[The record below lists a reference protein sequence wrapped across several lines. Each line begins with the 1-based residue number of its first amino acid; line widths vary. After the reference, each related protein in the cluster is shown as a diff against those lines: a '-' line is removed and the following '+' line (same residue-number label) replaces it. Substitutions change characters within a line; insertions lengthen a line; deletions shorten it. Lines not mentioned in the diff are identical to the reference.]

1 MSEANPWSVIQS
13 IAERRIAEA
22 QDRGDFDNL
31 PGMGRPLQLED
42 DSAVPEELRMAY
54 KVLKNAG
61 CLPPELADRKEINT
75 VVDLLE
81 HCQDERERVRHMQ
94 RLRFLVTRAKM
105 RYQRPLHL
113 EEDDP
118 YYDRLL
124 DKLQAAHEEKP
135 SPQRISGGKA

>member
-1 MSEANPWSVIQS
+1 
-13 IAERRIAEA
+13 
-22 QDRGDFDNL
+22 
-31 PGMGRPLQLED
+31 
-42 DSAVPEELRMAY
+42 
-54 KVLKNAG
+54 
-61 CLPPELADRKEINT
+61 
-75 VVDLLE
+75 
-81 HCQDERERVRHMQ
+81 MQ

-135 SPQRISGGKA
+135 SSQRISGGKA

>member
-22 QDRGDFDNL
+22 QERGDFDNL
-31 PGMGRPLQLED
+31 PGTGRPLRLED

-54 KVLKNAG
+54 KVLKNSG

-94 RLRFLVTRAKM
+94 RLRFLVIRAKM

-124 DKLQAAHEEKP
+124 EKLQAAHAEP
-135 SPQRISGGKA
+135 SRPGRPGGDA